1 MRRNSLYN
9 FPSVKN
15 NKYYNA
21 MIVDEN
27 NKLVIGT
34 ILNEKHVKDL
44 RKGFKNNNV
53 EKKHG
58 YYLKIKVEENK
69 KEGLSISE
77 LTNKHAK
84 LLVINLKAF
93 EKYYVPV
100 NLLVNDVQTIINDF
114 KSDKEI
120 LKVNVKDRNHI
131 TISREKVKSIEIIEV
146 YK

>member
-1 MRRNSLYN
+1 MRRM
-9 FPSVKN
+9 VKN
-15 NKYYNA
+15 NKYYSA

-58 YYLKIKVEENK
+58 YYLKIKVKENK
-69 KEGLSISE
+69 KEGLSINK

-120 LKVNVKDRNHI
+120 LKINVKDRNHI
-131 TISREKVKSIEIIEV
+131 TINREKVKSIEIIEV

>member
-44 RKGFKNNNV
+44 RKGFKNYNFGNIVKHIKITFNN
-53 EKKHG
+53 
-58 YYLKIKVEENK
+58 
-69 KEGLSISE
+69 
-77 LTNKHAK
+77 
-84 LLVINLKAF
+84 
-93 EKYYVPV
+93 
-100 NLLVNDVQTIINDF
+100 
-114 KSDKEI
+114 
-120 LKVNVKDRNHI
+120 
-131 TISREKVKSIEIIEV
+131 
-146 YK
+146 